1 MLRNEFVFP
10 SADGNTS
17 IHAVQWLP
25 EDDVRA
31 VVQISHGV
39 SEYILRYEAFA
50 QYVTDRGVAVVGHDQ
65 HRADV
70 SRPDHRREGYS
81 RPGVPPRWRGAQQ
94 FTGGK
99 AGLWYL

>member
-39 SEYILRYEAFA
+39 SEYILRYEPFA
-50 QYVTDRGVAVVGHDQ
+50 QYLTDRGFAVVGHD
-65 HRADV
+65 HLG
-70 SRPDHRREGYS
+70 H
-81 RPGVPPRWRGAQQ
+81 
-94 FTGGK
+94 
-99 AGLWYL
+99 GLSLIHISEPTRH

>member
-39 SEYILRYEAFA
+39 SEYILRYEPFA
-50 QYVTDRGVAVVGHDQ
+50 QYLTDRGLRGGGPRSSGAWQLRGSRRCAAVLRSQGELEVG
-65 HRADV
+65 
-70 SRPDHRREGYS
+70 
-81 RPGVPPRWRGAQQ
+81 
-94 FTGGK
+94 GG
-99 AGLWYL
+99 

>member
-39 SEYILRYEAFA
+39 SEYILRYEPFA
-50 QYVTDRGVAVVGHDQ
+50 QYLTDRSCAAVLRSQGELEVG
-65 HRADV
+65 
-70 SRPDHRREGYS
+70 
-81 RPGVPPRWRGAQQ
+81 
-94 FTGGK
+94 GG
-99 AGLWYL
+99 

>member
-39 SEYILRYEAFA
+39 SEYILRYEPFA
-50 QYVTDRGVAVVGHDQ
+50 QYLTDRGFAVVGHD
-65 HRADV
+65 HLGHGSSVA
-70 SRPDHRREGYS
+70 RRCAAVLRSQGELE
-81 RPGVPPRWRGAQQ
+81 V
-94 FTGGK
+94 GG
-99 AGLWYL
+99 G

>member
-10 SADGNTS
+10 SADENTS

-39 SEYILRYEAFA
+39 SEYILRYEPFA
-50 QYVTDRGVAVVGHDQ
+50 QYLTDRGFAVVGHD
-65 HRADV
+65 HLGHGSSVA
-70 SRPDHRREGYS
+70 
-81 RPGVPPRWRGAQQ
+81 PGAARLYFGPKGSW
-94 FTGGK
+94 K
-99 AGLWYL
+99 

>member
-10 SADGNTS
+10 SADENTS

-39 SEYILRYEAFA
+39 SEYILRYEPFA
-50 QYVTDRGVAVVGHDQ
+50 QYLTDRGFAVVGHDHLGHGSSVAVLRSQ
-65 HRADV
+65 GELEV
-70 SRPDHRREGYS
+70 
-81 RPGVPPRWRGAQQ
+81 
-94 FTGGK
+94 GG
-99 AGLWYL
+99 G

>member
-10 SADGNTS
+10 SADENTS

-39 SEYILRYEAFA
+39 SEYILRYEPFA
-50 QYVTDRGVAVVGHDQ
+50 QYLTDRGFAAVLRSQGELEVG
-65 HRADV
+65 
-70 SRPDHRREGYS
+70 
-81 RPGVPPRWRGAQQ
+81 
-94 FTGGK
+94 GG
-99 AGLWYL
+99 

>member
-39 SEYILRYEAFA
+39 SEYILRYEPLPS
-50 QYVTDRGVAVVGHDQ
+50 T
-65 HRADV
+65 
-70 SRPDHRREGYS
+70 
-81 RPGVPPRWRGAQQ
+81 
-94 FTGGK
+94 
-99 AGLWYL
+99 